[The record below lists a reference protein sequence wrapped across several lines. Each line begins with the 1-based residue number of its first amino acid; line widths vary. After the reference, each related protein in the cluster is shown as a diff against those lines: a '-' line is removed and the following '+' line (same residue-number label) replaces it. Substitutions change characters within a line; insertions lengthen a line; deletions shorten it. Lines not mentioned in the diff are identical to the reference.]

1 MLNKFPDEKY
11 ISDRNASFIKRVYLL
26 RQAGAMLC
34 FIPIY
39 SVLEEQSHHQIALGL
54 LILNALTWPSVAYLA
69 SMMSKDMLNTEKNN
83 MILDSCWAGIW
94 IAVMQVSPIP
104 SIFIVSIQIADRY
117 AAGGWRMLKPALLCM
132 MASFILTWSVSG
144 FNYTSEISTRTIWLS
159 LPLAACY
166 PILLSV
172 VSRHLSI
179 KLKKRRESLEKQ
191 ALMDPGL
198 DLPNRRFFE
207 QKMEGAFRATRKKR
221 ISSYLILIDVD
232 NFKYINDTYGHEVGD
247 AVLSRISTILRECV
261 GEQDIPA
268 RFGGDELAV
277 IVNNSNDQLVLDL
290 VNTIQARIKDL
301 SLPSHNDISC
311 TVSIGISCAKNKES
325 IIQWIKEADE
335 MLYEVKRNGK
345 DGFFMKNNK
354 KGDEQASYND
364 ITQNIGNF

>member
-1 MLNKFPDEKY
+1 MLKNFPDEKY

-26 RQAGAMLC
+26 RQVGVILC

-39 SVLEEQSHHQIALGL
+39 SVLEEQSHHKITIAL
-54 LILNALTWPSVAYLA
+54 LILNALTWPSIAYIA
-69 SMMSKDMLNTEKNN
+69 SIMSKDMLNTEKKN
-83 MILDSCWAGIW
+83 MILDSCWAGMW

-117 AAGGWRMLKPALLCM
+117 AAGGWRILKPALLCM
-132 MASFILTWSVSG
+132 LLSFTLIWLLND
-144 FNYTSEISTRTIWLS
+144 FNYTTEFSTRTVWFS
-159 LPLAACY
+159 LPLVTCY

-172 VSRHLSI
+172 VSRRLSI
-179 KLKKRRESLEKQ
+179 KLRKRRELLEKQ

-221 ISSYLILIDVD
+221 ILSYLLLIDVD

-247 AVLSRISTILRECV
+247 AVLSRISTILRECA
-261 GEQDIPA
+261 GAQDIPA

-277 IVNNSNDQLVLDL
+277 IVNNSNDQLVLAM
-290 VNTIQARIKDL
+290 VHAIQERIEVL
-301 SLPSHNDISC
+301 SLPSHKDISC
-311 TVSIGISCAKNKES
+311 TVSIGISCAKNKTS
-325 IIQWIKEADE
+325 IISWIKEADE

-345 DGFFMKNNK
+345 NGFCMKSNK
-354 KGDEQASYND
+354 K
-364 ITQNIGNF
+364 

>member
-1 MLNKFPDEKY
+1 MLKNFPDEKY

-26 RQAGAMLC
+26 RQAGVILC

-39 SVLEEQSHHQIALGL
+39 SVLEEQSHHKITIAL
-54 LILNALTWPSVAYLA
+54 LILNALTWPSIAYIA
-69 SMMSKDMLNTEKNN
+69 SIMSKDMLNTEKKN
-83 MILDSCWAGIW
+83 MILDSCWAGMW

-117 AAGGWRMLKPALLCM
+117 AAGGWRILKPALLCM
-132 MASFILTWSVSG
+132 LLSFTLIWLLND
-144 FNYTSEISTRTIWLS
+144 FNYTTEFSTRTVWFS
-159 LPLAACY
+159 LPLATCY

-172 VSRHLSI
+172 VSRRLSI
-179 KLKKRRESLEKQ
+179 KLRKRRELLEKQ

-221 ISSYLILIDVD
+221 ILSYLLLIDVD

-247 AVLSRISTILRECV
+247 AVLSRISTILRECA
-261 GEQDIPA
+261 GAQDIPA

-277 IVNNSNDQLVLDL
+277 IVNNSNDQLVLAM
-290 VNTIQARIKDL
+290 VHAIQERIEVL
-301 SLPSHNDISC
+301 SLPSHKDISC
-311 TVSIGISCAKNKES
+311 TVSIGISCAKNKTS
-325 IIQWIKEADE
+325 IISWIKEADE

-345 DGFFMKNNK
+345 NGFCMKSNK
-354 KGDEQASYND
+354 K
-364 ITQNIGNF
+364 

>member
-1 MLNKFPDEKY
+1 MLKNFPDEKY

-26 RQAGAMLC
+26 RQAGVILC

-39 SVLEEQSHHQIALGL
+39 SVLEEQSHHKITIAL
-54 LILNALTWPSVAYLA
+54 LILNALTWPSIAYIA
-69 SMMSKDMLNTEKNN
+69 SIMSKDMLNTEKKN
-83 MILDSCWAGIW
+83 MILDSCWAGMW

-117 AAGGWRMLKPALLCM
+117 AAGGWRILKPALLCM
-132 MASFILTWSVSG
+132 LLSFTLIWLLND
-144 FNYTSEISTRTIWLS
+144 FNYTTEFSTRTVWFS
-159 LPLAACY
+159 LPLATCY

-172 VSRHLSI
+172 VSRRLSI
-179 KLKKRRESLEKQ
+179 KLRKRRELLEKQ

-221 ISSYLILIDVD
+221 ILSYLLLIDVD

-247 AVLSRISTILRECV
+247 AVLSRISTILRECA
-261 GEQDIPA
+261 GAQDIPA

-277 IVNNSNDQLVLDL
+277 IINNSNDQLVLAM
-290 VNTIQARIKDL
+290 VHAIQERIEVL
-301 SLPSHNDISC
+301 SLPSHKDISC
-311 TVSIGISCAKNKES
+311 TVSIGISCAKNKTS
-325 IIQWIKEADE
+325 IISWIKEADE

-345 DGFFMKNNK
+345 NGFCMKSNK
-354 KGDEQASYND
+354 K
-364 ITQNIGNF
+364 

>member
-1 MLNKFPDEKY
+1 MLKNFPDEKY

-26 RQAGAMLC
+26 RQAGVILC

-39 SVLEEQSHHQIALGL
+39 SVLEEQSHHKITIAL
-54 LILNALTWPSVAYLA
+54 LILNALTWPSIAYIA
-69 SMMSKDMLNTEKNN
+69 SIMSKDMLNTEKKN
-83 MILDSCWAGIW
+83 MILDSCWAGMW

-117 AAGGWRMLKPALLCM
+117 AAGGWRILKPALLCM
-132 MASFILTWSVSG
+132 LLSFTLIWLLND
-144 FNYTSEISTRTIWLS
+144 FNYTTEFSTRTVWFS
-159 LPLAACY
+159 LPLATCY

-172 VSRHLSI
+172 VSRRLSI
-179 KLKKRRESLEKQ
+179 KLRKRRELLEKQ

-221 ISSYLILIDVD
+221 ILSYLLLIDVD

-247 AVLSRISTILRECV
+247 AVLSRISTILRECA
-261 GEQDIPA
+261 GAQDIPA

-277 IVNNSNDQLVLDL
+277 IVNNSNDQLVLAM
-290 VNTIQARIKDL
+290 VHAIQERIEVL
-301 SLPSHNDISC
+301 SLPSHKDISC
-311 TVSIGISCAKNKES
+311 TVSIGISCAKNKTS
-325 IIQWIKEADE
+325 IISWIREADE

-345 DGFFMKNNK
+345 NGFCMKSNK
-354 KGDEQASYND
+354 K
-364 ITQNIGNF
+364 

>member
-1 MLNKFPDEKY
+1 MLKNFPDEKY

-26 RQAGAMLC
+26 RQAGVILC

-39 SVLEEQSHHQIALGL
+39 SVLEEQSHHKITIAL
-54 LILNALTWPSVAYLA
+54 LILNALTWPSIAYIA
-69 SMMSKDMLNTEKNN
+69 SIMSKDMLNTEKKN
-83 MILDSCWAGIW
+83 MILDSCWAGMW

-117 AAGGWRMLKPALLCM
+117 AAGGWRILKPALLCM
-132 MASFILTWSVSG
+132 LLSFTLVWLLND
-144 FNYTSEISTRTIWLS
+144 FNYTTEFSTRTVWFS
-159 LPLAACY
+159 LPLATCY

-172 VSRHLSI
+172 VSRRLSI
-179 KLKKRRESLEKQ
+179 KLRKRRELLEKQ

-221 ISSYLILIDVD
+221 ILSYLLLIDVD

-247 AVLSRISTILRECV
+247 AVLSRISIILRECA
-261 GEQDIPA
+261 GAQDIPA

-277 IVNNSNDQLVLDL
+277 IVNNSNDQLVLAM
-290 VNTIQARIKDL
+290 VHAIQERIEVL
-301 SLPSHNDISC
+301 SLPSHKDISC
-311 TVSIGISCAKNKES
+311 TVSIGISCAKNKTS
-325 IIQWIKEADE
+325 IISWIKEADE

-345 DGFFMKNNK
+345 NGFCMKSNK
-354 KGDEQASYND
+354 K
-364 ITQNIGNF
+364 

>member
-1 MLNKFPDEKY
+1 MLKNFPDEKY

-26 RQAGAMLC
+26 RQAGVILC

-39 SVLEEQSHHQIALGL
+39 SVLEEQSHHKITIAL
-54 LILNALTWPSVAYLA
+54 LILNALTWPSIAYIA
-69 SMMSKDMLNTEKNN
+69 SIMSKDMLNTEKKN
-83 MILDSCWAGIW
+83 MILDSCWAGMW

-117 AAGGWRMLKPALLCM
+117 AAGGWRILKPALLCM
-132 MASFILTWSVSG
+132 LLSFTLIWLLND
-144 FNYTSEISTRTIWLS
+144 FNYTTEFSTRTVWFS
-159 LPLAACY
+159 LPLVTCY

-172 VSRHLSI
+172 VSRRLSI
-179 KLKKRRESLEKQ
+179 KLRKRRELLEKQ

-221 ISSYLILIDVD
+221 ILSYLLLIDVD

-247 AVLSRISTILRECV
+247 AVLSRISTILRECA
-261 GEQDIPA
+261 GAQDIPA

-277 IVNNSNDQLVLDL
+277 IVNNSNDQLVLAM
-290 VNTIQARIKDL
+290 VHAIQERIEVL
-301 SLPSHNDISC
+301 SLPSHKDISC
-311 TVSIGISCAKNKES
+311 TVSIGISCAKNKTS
-325 IIQWIKEADE
+325 IISWIKEADE

-345 DGFFMKNNK
+345 NGFCMKSNK
-354 KGDEQASYND
+354 K
-364 ITQNIGNF
+364 